1 MIDLDRPQLQ
11 IQGTGPLAD
20 AITAALAGLSQ
31 PALIQV
37 GHGWEPEEAIAAV
50 RASERAGLPLLHVR
64 ADGPLGIV
72 GPLLAPGARGC
83 AWCAEAW
90 RRRVLDRKF
99 PQDVHAGVP
108 ARSGAPPALIDAIAA
123 VARSALTDEAV
134 AARLATGCYV
144 IRATDLAGRL
154 HRFTPHLDC
163 PVCDRRPLDSPVPL
177 RLTPRPQTDPV
188 RFRSGPDDLTPAR
201 LREVFADWRYGQASH
216 IWRSEASPMCLVS
229 AEMVRP
235 RGDRTD
241 GYGRD
246 ISYPASEL
254 VAVLEA
260 LERSAS
266 SSPTA
271 RRTAI
276 TAAYRDVA
284 TDAIDLERLGLHEPA
299 SYGRKGFR
307 FAPYSPDTPTDWVW
321 AWSFGPDRPV
331 LVPEHVGYVQHR
343 PRGSGSARFLYE
355 SSNGCAIGH
364 GLEEAILYGLCE
376 VIERDAFLL
385 SWYARLPA
393 AELDLE
399 DPLIAGDLALGHQ
412 RDRLE
417 AAGFGLHVFK
427 ISIDHPI
434 PAVMSLAVAND
445 QNRIPQAF
453 FAAGAHPDPGRAI
466 RSAVAEVVTNLVL
479 YDEQRRERPT
489 LYDPERLAHMLAEP
503 DLVVDLED
511 HVGLHTL
518 PQARDRYAHLL
529 AADRPVLGLAQA
541 FGDWRS
547 RWLRDD
553 LTDVLRDLLGD
564 FRTRGLEVVVVDQTD
579 PDHRE
584 RLGLR
589 TVKVIVPGTLPMTF
603 GHVNRRLRG
612 LPRLTQVPASLGY
625 PVSDPWA
632 SPDPHPFP

>member
-1 MIDLDRPQLQ
+1 MIDLDLPQLQ
-11 IQGTGPLAD
+11 VQGTGPLAE
-20 AITAALAGLSQ
+20 AITASLAGLSE
-31 PALIQV
+31 PVLIQV
-37 GHGWEPEEAIAAV
+37 GDGWEPEKAVSAVKASAA
-50 RASERAGLPLLHVR
+50 AGIQLLHVR
-64 ADGPLGIV
+64 VDGPLGIV

-90 RRRVLDRKF
+90 RRRVLDRKY
-99 PQDVHAGVP
+99 PQNVRAGLP
-108 ARSGAPPALIDAIAA
+108 GRPGAPPALIDAVAA
-123 VARSALTDEAV
+123 VVLAALADEAV

-144 IRATDLAGRL
+144 IRASDLTGRL
-154 HRFTPHLDC
+154 HRFTPHPDC
-163 PVCDRRPLDSPVPL
+163 PVCDRRPLDAPWSL
-177 RLTPRPQTDPV
+177 RLVPRPQADPA
-188 RFRSGPDDLTPAR
+188 RFRSGPADLTPAK
-201 LREVFADWRYGQASH
+201 LRDVFADWRYGQACH

-229 AEMVRP
+229 AEIVRP
-235 RGDRTD
+235 RGERTD

-276 TAAYRDVA
+276 TAAYREVA

-299 SYGRKGFR
+299 SYGKKGFR

-321 AWSFGPDRPV
+321 AWSFGQDRPV

-355 SSNGCAIGH
+355 SSNGCAIGR

-399 DPLIAGDLALGHQ
+399 DPQLTSDLALSHQ

-427 ISIDHPI
+427 ISLDHPI

-445 QNRIPQAF
+445 QDRIPQAF

-489 LYDPERLAHMLAEP
+489 LYDPERLAPMLAEP
-503 DLVVDLED
+503 DLVVELED

-518 PQARDRYAHLL
+518 PQARERYAHLL
-529 AADRPVLGLAQA
+529 APDRPVLGLAQA

-553 LTDVLRDLLGD
+553 LTDVLRDVLAD

-579 PDHRE
+579 PDHQE
-584 RLGLR
+584 RLDLR
-589 TVKVIVPGTLPMTF
+589 TVKVIVPGTMPMTF
-603 GHVNRRLRG
+603 GHLNRRLRG
-612 LPRLTQVPASLGY
+612 LPRLTEVPASLGY
-625 PVSDPWA
+625 PVSDPWT

>member
-1 MIDLDRPQLQ
+1 MIDLDLPQLQ
-11 IQGTGPLAD
+11 IQGTGPLAE
-20 AITAALAGLSQ
+20 AITTALAGHSTAVRLQ
-31 PALIQV
+31 I
-37 GHGWEPEEAIAAV
+37 GHGWEPEEAVGAVKAA
-50 RASERAGLPLLHVR
+50 AQAGLPLLHAR
-64 ADGPLGIV
+64 IDGPLGIV
-72 GPLLAPGARGC
+72 GPLLAPGDRGC

-90 RRRVLDRKF
+90 RRRVLDRKY
-99 PQDVHAGVP
+99 PQDVAAGLPVRP
-108 ARSGAPPALIDAIAA
+108 GAPPGLIDAVAA
-123 VARSALTDEAV
+123 VALSALTDDAV
-134 AARLATGCYV
+134 AARLAAGCYV

-163 PVCDRRPLDSPVPL
+163 PVCDRRPMDAPLPL
-177 RLTPRPQTDPV
+177 RLGPRPQSDPA
-188 RFRSGPDDLTPAR
+188 RFRSGPDDLTPAK
-201 LREVFADWRYGQASH
+201 LRAVFADWRYGPACH

-284 TDAIDLERLGLHEPA
+284 TDAIDLERLGLHEPT
-299 SYGRKGFR
+299 SFGKKGFR

-331 LVPEHVGYVQHR
+331 LVPQHVGYVQHR

-355 SSNGCAIGH
+355 SSNGCAIGR

-399 DPLIAGDLALGHQ
+399 DPQIAGDLALGHQ

-434 PAVMSLAVAND
+434 PAVMSLAVADD
-445 QNRIPQAF
+445 QDRVPQAF

-479 YDEQRRERPT
+479 YDEQRAERPT
-489 LYDPERLAHMLAEP
+489 LYDPDRLAPMLAEP

-518 PQARDRYAHLL
+518 PQARERYAHLL
-529 AADRPVLGLAQA
+529 APDRSLLSLADA

-553 LTDVLRDLLGD
+553 LTDVLRDLLAD
-564 FRTRGLEVVVVDQTD
+564 FRTRGLDVVVVDQTD

-584 RLGLR
+584 RLDLR

-603 GHVNRRLRG
+603 GHMNRRLRG
-612 LPRLTQVPASLGY
+612 LPRLTQVPARLGY
-625 PVSDPWA
+625 PAGDPLA
-632 SPDPHPFP
+632 SAEPHPFP

>member
-1 MIDLDRPQLQ
+1 MIDLDLPRLQL
-11 IQGTGPLAD
+11 QGTGYLAE
-20 AITAALAGLSQ
+20 AISASLAGIST
-31 PALIQV
+31 PVLIQV
-37 GHGWEPEEAIAAV
+37 GHGWEPEKAVEAVKAA
-50 RASERAGLPLLHVR
+50 AAAGTQLLHVR

-72 GPLLAPGARGC
+72 GPLLSPGARGC

-90 RRRVLDRKF
+90 RRRVLDRKY
-99 PQDVHAGVP
+99 PQDVHAGLP
-108 ARSGAPPALIDAIAA
+108 ARPGGPPALIDAVAA

-134 AARLATGCYV
+134 AARLVTGCYV
-144 IRATDLAGRL
+144 IRAFDLAGRL

-163 PVCDRRPLDSPVPL
+163 PVCDRRPLDTPRTL
-177 RLTPRPQTDPV
+177 RLASRPQTDPA
-188 RFRSGPDDLTPAR
+188 RFRSGPADLTPAK
-201 LREVFADWRYGQASH
+201 LRDVFADWRYGQACH

-235 RGDRTD
+235 RGERSE

-284 TDAIDLERLGLHEPA
+284 ADAIDLERLGLHEPS

-307 FAPYSPDTPTDWVW
+307 FAPYTPDTPTDWVW
-321 AWSFGPDRPV
+321 ARSFGQDRPV

-355 SSNGCAIGH
+355 SSNGCAIGR

-399 DPLIAGDLALGHQ
+399 DSQLAGDLALGHQ

-427 ISIDHPI
+427 ISLDHPV

-445 QNRIPQAF
+445 QDRIPQAF

-479 YDEQRRERPT
+479 YDEQRRERPA
-489 LYDPERLAHMLAEP
+489 LYDPERLAPMLAEP

-518 PQARDRYAHLL
+518 PQARERYAHLL
-529 AADRPVLGLAQA
+529 APDRPLLDLAQA

-553 LTDVLRDLLGD
+553 LTDVLRDLLAD
-564 FRTRGLEVVVVDQTD
+564 FRARGLDVVVVDQTD
-579 PDHRE
+579 PDHQE
-584 RLGLR
+584 RLDLR
-589 TVKVIVPGTLPMTF
+589 TVKVIVPGTMPMTF
-603 GHVNRRLRG
+603 GHLNRRLRG
-612 LPRLTQVPASLGY
+612 LPRLTEVPASLGY
-625 PVSDPWA
+625 PVADPWT
-632 SPDPHPFP
+632 SPEPHPFP